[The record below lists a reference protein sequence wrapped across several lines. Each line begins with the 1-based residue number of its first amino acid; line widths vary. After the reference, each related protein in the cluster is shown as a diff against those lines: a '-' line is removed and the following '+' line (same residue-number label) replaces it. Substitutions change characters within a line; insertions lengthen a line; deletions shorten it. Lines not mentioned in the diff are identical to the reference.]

1 MMPALVLDGLGRDGT
16 PAGLNGRRSIS
27 FQALRRSIH
36 HQKWIPLQR
45 GLNIRPSSAAA
56 LSIAA
61 YLLTD
66 PSGRSLKGR
75 GAGGPR
81 LSTHHPSGR
90 HPPPTPPPHPQ
101 LRFYFDR
108 VQ

>member
-16 PAGLNGRRSIS
+16 PVGLNGRRSIS

-56 LSIAA
+56 LPIAA

-75 GAGGPR
+75 G
-81 LSTHHPSGR
+81 LITHQ
-90 HPPPTPPPHPQ
+90 PPPPPASSSAP
-101 LRFYFDR
+101 LLL
-108 VQ
+108 